1 MDLNEVINR
10 VRQIRDKAN
19 LSARELSLM
28 LGKNSTYIT
37 KLESGEFKPSMEII
51 LEIISCCNSTPQE
64 FFYKS
69 IKDYKLEIECLTFFQ
84 HLTENQK
91 NAILKLYEK

>member
-1 MDLNEVINR
+1 MDLKEVINR

-19 LSARELSLM
+19 LSARELSLR

-37 KLESGEFKPSMEII
+37 KLESGEFKPSMETI
-51 LEIISCCNSTPQE
+51 LEIIICCNSTPQE

-69 IKDYKLEIECLTFFQ
+69 IKDYKLDMEVLNYFQ
-84 HLTENQK
+84 HLNEKQK
-91 NAILKLYEK
+91 QAILQLYSK